1 MDFFRCSLR
10 GLFPS
15 PPFAVVNMVAG
26 ACQIRLRDFSL
37 ATALGMIPGIAIIV
51 VLEDQLG
58 RTLRDPTIG
67 IVALLTGLAIVFG
80 GLGVMF
86 YRWYTDR
93 LRRSA

>member
-1 MDFFRCSLR
+1 VWKEKNCWRIER
-10 GLFPS
+10 
-15 PPFAVVNMVAG
+15 AN
-26 ACQIRLRDFSL
+26 R

-80 GLGVMF
+80 GLGAMF
-86 YRWYTDR
+86 YRWYTDN